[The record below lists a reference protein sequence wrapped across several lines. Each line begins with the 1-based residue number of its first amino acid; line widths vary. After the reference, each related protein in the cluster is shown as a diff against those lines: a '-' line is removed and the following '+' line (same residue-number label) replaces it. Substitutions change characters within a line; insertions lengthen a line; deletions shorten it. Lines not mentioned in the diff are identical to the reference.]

1 MMVNLFRYVSCKAQ
15 GLTFFKIVNG
25 YVGAVTGGG
34 GGGGYYKMT
43 ELIMLL

>member
-25 YVGAVTGGG
+25 YVGAVTGGW